1 MYRTVARS
9 LANLS
14 VGKKL
19 CCGFALVLLL
29 TVAVSS
35 SGFVAVDMV
44 LRGHQHAVRLLAI
57 DAQLLEAR
65 RLERDFALNQNV
77 QGAQRLH
84 DQIEQVR
91 GLLAAHLSDSAMDE
105 RPRLLAMDQAAAL
118 YLELFDGF
126 VQQLGM
132 ARQARAT
139 MSDAAREARDQ
150 FEMIELSLYDLVRET
165 RGSEAEHADSDPLTL
180 AETASG
186 LSKRMLELRDNESRY
201 IIDSSPAALEG
212 WNQISADL
220 QAVAGELTLVLS
232 DEMQRT
238 LDNAVHALTLYQRA
252 FVNYERTRK
261 ESLAIEQR
269 MLVQA
274 DRVATLIDDA
284 KEAREQAMH
293 DSSGRTLVVLGG
305 MGLCAVIIGIVA
317 ALLIS
322 RSIVV
327 PLLHTVAFAK
337 SIAAGD
343 LSQNLI
349 LDRSDELGQLAV
361 AIQEMNLSLR
371 QLVERIGV
379 DVCRIAAAAGQL
391 SLSAA
396 QTNADVQ
403 SQKVET
409 EQTANAMY
417 RMTATIQEV
426 AQSSGLALQAA
437 LAANQDAQ
445 QGNQVVQESVSQIAD
460 LAAQINQSAAAIQL
474 LSEESTQIARVLEVI
489 RNVAEQTNLLAL
501 NAAIEAAR
509 AGEQGRGFAV
519 VADEVRALA
528 QRAYSSTQEIDSVT
542 SRLQRM
548 AQDAVEQM
556 ESSRA
561 LTQGTVRLAT
571 QAGDALGLI
580 TRSVSSIERLN
591 RQIAA
596 SAEEQGAAAV
606 IIGDSVIRLR
616 NIGERSAHVSEQT
629 ATSSA
634 DLVRLG
640 VELQGQVQQFRT

>member
-1 MYRTVARS
+1 MYRTVART

-19 CCGFALVLLL
+19 CCGFAVVLLL
-29 TVAVSS
+29 TVAVSG

-65 RLERDFALNQNV
+65 RLERDFALNQDV

-91 GLLAAHLSDSAMDE
+91 ALLAAHLSDSATDE
-105 RPRLLAMDQAAAL
+105 QPRLLAMDQAAAL
-118 YLELFDGF
+118 YLEHFDGF

-150 FEMIELSLYDLVRET
+150 FEMIELSLYDLVREA

-220 QAVAGELTLVLS
+220 QAVAGELTLALS

-252 FVNYERTRK
+252 FANYERTRQ

-269 MLVQA
+269 MLVHA
-274 DRVATLIDDA
+274 ARVATLIDDA
-284 KEAREQAMH
+284 KEAREQAMR

-327 PLLHTVAFAK
+327 PLLRTVAFAK

-349 LDRSDELGQLAV
+349 LDRSDELGQLAI

-371 QLVERIGV
+371 QLVERIDV

-403 SQKVET
+403 TQKVET
-409 EQTANAMY
+409 EQAANAMY
-417 RMTATIQEV
+417 RMTAIIQEV

-445 QGNQVVQESVSQIAD
+445 QGNKVVLQAVSQIAD
-460 LAAQINQSAAAIQL
+460 LAAQIDQSSAAIQL
-474 LSEESTQIARVLEVI
+474 LNEESTQIARVLEVI

-509 AGEQGRGFAV
+509 AGEQGRGFTV

-528 QRAYSSTQEIDSVT
+528 QRAHSSTQEIESVM

-580 TRSVSSIERLN
+580 TRSVSTIERLN
-591 RQIAA
+591 QQIAA

-606 IIGDSVIRLR
+606 MIGDSVIRVR

-634 DLVRLG
+634 DLARLG